1 MESYGELLKKKR
13 ESKELDLDKA
23 SREISIDKKYLVAL
37 EDEDNSVFP
46 GEAYLIGFL
55 RNYSEYL
62 ELDSA
67 FVMQLYHNKKTQE
80 SPIPENL
87 IIKRKSPW
95 AIIAVVSG
103 IVIILAA
110 IIGISIWIL
119 NRNNDKRKLAAIEI
133 NRAEGKKYELD
144 NTKFVQRVY
153 KGDQLI
159 IPSAS
164 GKIILT
170 VRETL
175 SSFAI
180 DIPSGVFYSELAEE
194 SEIDTNGDSVPDL
207 ILYVSDISSTD
218 ETRGA
223 EISVLLRNNNYVSSD
238 FVYAEDIPLESE
250 VKSKYPQKV
259 IIEDNRAYPFTINA
273 SFRDSCLFRDKIDRN
288 ESVETN
294 FTRGEV
300 FTATANNS
308 IRLWISNNST
318 VKISIIAD
326 SRIFDLDIGVV
337 GQVFVEDI
345 KWIKDTDGKFKLVV
359 IELD

>member
-1 MESYGELLKKKR
+1 MESYGEILKNKR
-13 ESKELDLDKA
+13 ESKDIDLDKA

-37 EDEDNSVFP
+37 EEEDNSAFP
-46 GEAYLIGFL
+46 GEAYLTGFL

-62 ELDSA
+62 ELDTN
-67 FVMQLYHNKKTQE
+67 FLMQLYHNKKIQE

-95 AIIAVVSG
+95 AIIAIIAG
-103 IVIILAA
+103 IVIFIAA
-110 IIGISIWIL
+110 IIIISIFLL
-119 NRNNDKRKLAAIEI
+119 NKRIDKRKLAAIEV
-133 NRAEGKKYELD
+133 NRTDGKKYELD
-144 NTKFVQRVY
+144 DKKFIQRVY

-159 IPSAS
+159 VPSTN

-180 DIPSGVFYSELAEE
+180 DTPSGVFYSELAEE
-194 SEIDTNGDSVPDL
+194 SEIDINGDSTPDL

-223 EISVLLRNNNYVSSD
+223 EVSVLLRNSAYSASD
-238 FVYAEDIPLESE
+238 FIYEEDIPLESE

-273 SFRDSCLFRDKIDRN
+273 SFRGSCLFRDKIDRSD
-288 ESVETN
+288 SVETN
-294 FTRGEV
+294 FSRGEV

-308 IRLWISNNST
+308 IRLWMSNSST

-326 SRIFDLDIGVV
+326 SRTFDLDIGVA
-337 GQVFVEDI
+337 GQIFVEDI
-345 KWIKDTDGKFKLVV
+345 KWIKDSDGKFKLVV
-359 IELD
+359 VELD